1 MEEKD
6 IVSLYFL
13 RDERAIEQSD
23 SCYGRYLY
31 TVAYTILQNAE
42 DAKECVNDGYFRAW
56 NAIPPEKP
64 RFLKAYLARIVRNL
78 ALNRQ
83 RGRTAEKRQG
93 QVDGA
98 FEELSG
104 ILSEKELTMDEQL
117 ALKDVVNRFLSG
129 LPKNRRIL
137 FMQRYWYFLSVKDIA
152 EKNGMGE
159 SAVKVSLMRTR
170 NAFKKHLEK
179 EGFIL

>member
-1 MEEKD
+1 MTDEK
-6 IVSLYFL
+6 IIELLFR
-13 RDERAIEQSD
+13 RDERALAEIEAK
-23 SCYGRYLY
+23 YKGLLRYIAGNFLS
-31 TVAYTILQNAE
+31 ARE
-42 DAKECVNDGYFRAW
+42 DVEECLNDVLLSIW